1 MNVSQ
6 KWRVLEAS
14 GDLVNVSQLTALLS
28 RPVGERMMLIANHN
42 LHSVYLL
49 RRNSWMHS
57 FFQLADVTH
66 IDGMPLVWL
75 ARLLGQS
82 ARREHRVTYVDW
94 LPEILFEVQ
103 SRGWRVFYLGS
114 TEQGFA
120 RGMETLRKL
129 CPSATFDGRHG
140 YFDLAIGSVEST
152 QLRNA
157 IRQFKPDL
165 VFVGMGMPRQ
175 ESWILSNQDVLDGA
189 RVLPCGAAI
198 DFLAGMVP
206 TPPRWMGRW
215 GLEWAYRLIAE
226 PRRLAYRYLVE
237 PIALVGPLAK
247 EFLRL
252 RFGRGDGTR

>member
-1 MNVSQ
+1 MNVSN
-6 KWRVLEAS
+6 KWSALGAS
-14 GDLVNVSQLTALLS
+14 GDLVNLSQLTSLLS

-49 RRNSWMHS
+49 RRNPWMHS
-57 FFQLADVTH
+57 FFHLADITH
-66 IDGMPLVWL
+66 IDGMPLVWI
-75 ARLLGQS
+75 ARLLGYP

-94 LPEILFEVQ
+94 LPGILSEVR

-129 CPSATFDGRHG
+129 CPSAALEGRHG
-140 YFDLAIGSVEST
+140 YFDMASGSEESME
-152 QLRNA
+152 LRNA

-165 VFVGMGMPRQ
+165 VLVGMGMPRQ
-175 ESWILSNQDVLDGA
+175 ESWILSNADVLVGA
-189 RVLPCGAAI
+189 RVLPCGAAV
-198 DFLAGMVP
+198 DFLAGIVR

-215 GLEWAYRLIAE
+215 GLEWLYRLIAE

-237 PIALVGPLAK
+237 PMSLIGPLAT
-247 EFLRL
+247 EILR
-252 RFGRGDGTR
+252 RFGHRNGER